1 MNTVMIKG
9 LEYDRTML
17 LQMMGAVFQ
26 MTIEPSERAARHVI
40 SRIVYQNGNILSQF
54 VARAVELR
62 NDGADYSNIDMENP
76 IDIVCLALVTARIR
90 CGPSP
95 HKELPAVAFNLFAK
109 LIATVEPI
117 MGLGPQ
123 QMADQSREAFD
134 QYLKEDSDKVAADL
148 LKKVSGPGGSRGGA
162 GS

>member
-1 MNTVMIKG
+1 MNTVVIKG
-9 LEYDRTML
+9 LGYDRAML

-40 SRIVYQNGNILSQF
+40 SRIVHQNGDVLSKF
-54 VARAVELR
+54 MIRAVELR
-62 NDGADYSNIDMENP
+62 DGGADYSNIDMEDL

-90 CGPSP
+90 CGPLP
-95 HKELPAVAFNLFAK
+95 HKELPVVAFNLFAK
-109 LIATVEPI
+109 LVATVEPI